1 MIARRTIV
9 AALCIISL
17 AGCAS
22 IEVTTGFEEVSA
34 LVVERGGASLSD
46 ASITDALAADDIDQP
61 AKPTGSVSLDRALHL
76 AVTNSPALRA
86 EYARL
91 AISRADVF
99 QASLLNNPTFDA
111 NIGAGITGESARFA
125 LGAVY
130 PILDLIYR
138 KPRIE
143 AARADFK
150 ALQVEVAE
158 AVIDHA
164 NDVTRAYLDL
174 AQSKARLSARE
185 DVVTVVSDQFK
196 AIEKLVVNG
205 SIDSSNLAQS
215 QATLTKAEIARDA
228 ELSEREAVRTKLASL
243 IGSPLS
249 SPLDA
254 TLPLDEI
261 GENIETV
268 ESLTAKALQQRLDI
282 IRAEQEVTVLKLALK
297 NSGRLF
303 SEDGQEL
310 GLELESEDSERFLGP
325 SIAVEVPIFNQG
337 KYRQA
342 KAMAE
347 LIEAERRLSALE
359 HSIKVAIHIAHQRV
373 TARRRTALAHQ
384 NKLIPS
390 AKTLATLARESLNVG
405 AIDVADFLEA
415 QLAIGDASLEAID
428 AKAEYWSARAELA
441 KAVGG
446 WPSTL

>member
-1 MIARRTIV
+1 MVACRRMG

-34 LVVERGGASLSD
+34 LVAERGGISLP
-46 ASITDALAADDIDQP
+46 AALTPEALAAGENINL
-61 AKPTGSVSLDRALHL
+61 ARPTGSISLDRALQV

-99 QASLLNNPTFDA
+99 QASLSKNPTFDA

-138 KPRIE
+138 KPRIK

-158 AVIDHA
+158 AVINHA
-164 NDVTRAYLDL
+164 NDVTSAYLHL
-174 AQSKARLSARE
+174 AQSKAKLSARE
-185 DVVTVVSDQFK
+185 EVVTVARNQVATFK
-196 AIEKLVVNG
+196 KLVASG
-205 SIDSSNLAQS
+205 SIDSSYLAEL

-228 ELSEREAVRTKLASL
+228 EQGEREAVRTELAGL

-249 SPLDA
+249 SPLDT

-261 GENIETV
+261 GENNETV
-268 ESLTAKALQQRLDI
+268 ESITAQALRQRLDI
-282 IRAEQEVTVLKLALK
+282 NRAEQEITVLKLALK
-297 NSGRLF
+297 KSGRLF

-325 SIAVEVPIFNQG
+325 SISVEVPIFNRG

-359 HSIKVAIHIAHQRV
+359 RSIQTDIHVAHQRV
-373 TARRRTALAHQ
+373 TARRHTALAHQ
-384 NKLIPS
+384 DRLIPS
-390 AKTLATLARESLNVG
+390 ARTLAALARERLNVG
-405 AIDVADFLEA
+405 TINVADFLEA

-428 AKAEYWSARAELA
+428 AKADYWAARADLA

-446 WPSTL
+446 WPSKL

>member
-1 MIARRTIV
+1 MA
-9 AALCIISL
+9 AALCFISL

-34 LVVERGGASLSD
+34 LVAERGGTSLPD
-46 ASITDALAADDIDQP
+46 ASTTEALAADGSHKP
-61 AKPTGSVSLDRALHL
+61 ARPTGSISLDRALHL

-99 QASLLNNPTFDA
+99 QASLSKNPTFDA

-138 KPRIE
+138 KPRIK
-143 AARADFK
+143 AARANFK
-150 ALQVEVAE
+150 ALQIEVAE

-164 NDVTRAYLDL
+164 NSVTSAYLHL
-174 AQSKARLSARE
+174 AQSKARLSARNE
-185 DVVTVVSDQFK
+185 VVNVARNQLATFK
-196 AIEKLVVNG
+196 KLVASG
-205 SIDSSNLAQS
+205 SIDGSYVAEL

-228 ELSEREAVRTKLASL
+228 ERGEREAVRTTLAGL

-249 SPLDA
+249 SPLDT
-254 TLPLDEI
+254 TLPLNEI
-261 GENIETV
+261 HDNNTAV
-268 ESLTAKALQQRLDI
+268 ESLTAQALRQRLDI
-282 IRAEQEVTVLKLALK
+282 IRAEQEVTVLKLALE
-297 NSGRLF
+297 NSARLF

-325 SIAVEVPIFNQG
+325 SISLEVPIFNRG

-347 LIEAERRLSALE
+347 LIEAESRLTALE
-359 HSIKVAIHIAHQRV
+359 RSVKADIHVAHQRV

-384 NKLIPS
+384 NRLIPS
-390 AKTLATLARESLNVG
+390 ARTLAALARERLNVG
-405 AIDVADFLEA
+405 TINVADFLEA

-428 AKAEYWSARAELA
+428 AEADYWAARADLA

>member
-1 MIARRTIV
+1 MVVCRRIG

-34 LVVERGGASLSD
+34 LVVERGGASLPATSEQE
-46 ASITDALAADDIDQP
+46 ALAADEIHKP
-61 AKPTGSVSLDRALHL
+61 ARPTGSISLDRALHV
-76 AVTNSPALRA
+76 AVTNSPVLRA

-99 QASLLNNPTFDA
+99 QASLLKNPTFDA
-111 NIGAGITGESARFA
+111 NVGAGITGESARFA

-138 KPRIE
+138 KPRIK

-164 NDVTRAYLDL
+164 NGVTSAYLDL

-185 DVVTVVSDQFK
+185 EVVSVVSNQLET
-196 AIEKLVVNG
+196 IEQLVASGNIDG
-205 SIDSSNLAQS
+205 SFLVEL

-228 ELSEREAVRTKLASL
+228 EQGEREAIRTTLAGL

-249 SPLDA
+249 SPLET
-254 TLPLDEI
+254 TLPLDKI
-261 GENIETV
+261 DTNIETV
-268 ESLTAKALQQRLDI
+268 ESLTTQALLQRLDI
-282 IRAEQEVTVLKLALK
+282 IRTEQEVTVLKLALER
-297 NSGRLF
+297 SGRLF
-303 SEDGQEL
+303 NEDGQEL

-325 SIAVEVPIFNQG
+325 SISVEVPIFNRG

-347 LIEAERRLSALE
+347 LIEAERRLTALE
-359 HSIKVAIHIAHQRV
+359 RSVKADIHVAHQRV

-384 NKLIPS
+384 DRLIPS
-390 AKTLATLARESLNVG
+390 ARALAALARERLNVG
-405 AIDVADFLEA
+405 TINVADFLEA

-428 AKAEYWSARAELA
+428 AAAHYWSARADLA